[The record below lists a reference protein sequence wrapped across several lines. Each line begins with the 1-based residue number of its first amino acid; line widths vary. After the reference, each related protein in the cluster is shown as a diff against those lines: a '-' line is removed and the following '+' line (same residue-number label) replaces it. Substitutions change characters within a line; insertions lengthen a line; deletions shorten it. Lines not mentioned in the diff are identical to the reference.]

1 MMQSIRTPMARAT
14 ALVLATLALAAA
26 ARAEDARPED
36 AKPGDEP
43 VTIEHLLKSGWQIA
57 GYASNADT
65 RSTFILFKHPSETYL
80 VQCLAGYDVTRTP
93 RIFEN
98 CYPLK

>member
-1 MMQSIRTPMARAT
+1 MMQSFRMPMARA
-14 ALVLATLALAAA
+14 AAFAVATLALAAA

-36 AKPGDEP
+36 SKPDDEQP
-43 VTIEHLLKSGWQIA
+43 TIEHLLKSGWQIA

-80 VQCLAGYDVTRTP
+80 IQCLAGYDVTRTP

>member
-1 MMQSIRTPMARAT
+1 MMQSFHMHVVRA
-14 ALVLATLALAAA
+14 ATVAAAMLALAAA
-26 ARAEDARPED
+26 AHAEEAMSDGEHP
-36 AKPGDEP
+36 
-43 VTIEHLLKSGWQIA
+43 TIEHLLKSGWQVA

-65 RSTFILFKHPSETYL
+65 RSTFILFKHPTEPYL
-80 VQCLAGYDVTRTP
+80 VQCLAGYDVTREP

>member
-1 MMQSIRTPMARAT
+1 MMRSFHMHVARA
-14 ALVLATLALAAA
+14 ATVAAAMLALAAA
-26 ARAEDARPED
+26 AHAEEARPED
-36 AKPGDEP
+36 KPDGEHP
-43 VTIEHLLKSGWQIA
+43 TIEHLLKSGWQVA

-65 RSTFILFKHPSETYL
+65 RSTFILFKHPTETYL
-80 VQCLAGYDVTRTP
+80 VQCLAGYDVTREP

>member
-1 MMQSIRTPMARAT
+1 MIESLPTPMR
-14 ALVLATLALAAA
+14 LAAA
-26 ARAEDARPED
+26 VAATMLAFAATARAGDARTED
-36 AKPGDEP
+36 TRPDGEQP
-43 VTIEHLLKSGWQIA
+43 TIEHLLKSGWQVA

-65 RSTFILFKHPSETYL
+65 RSTFILFKHPTETHL
-80 VQCLAGYDVTRTP
+80 VQCLVGYDVTRTP